1 MTSDQ
6 QHTRPKLDLSSVAET
21 FAARL
26 FVIEEHLRS
35 IRAAAWWIA
44 SLMIAASA
52 LALLF
57 GFMEAADA
65 AAQEREAESL
75 RRVRELLRQRSN

>member
-6 QHTRPKLDLSSVAET
+6 QHPQPKPDLSSVAET

-35 IRAAAWWIA
+35 IRTAAWWIA

-57 GFMEAADA
+57 GFMEAVDA
-65 AAQEREAESL
+65 AAQERETESI
-75 RRVRELLRQRSN
+75 RRIQEYLRQRSN

>member
-6 QHTRPKLDLSSVAET
+6 RPKPDLSSVAET

-35 IRAAAWWIA
+35 IRTAAWWIA
-44 SLMIAASA
+44 SLMIVASA

-57 GFMEAADA
+57 GLMEAADV

-75 RRVRELLRQRSN
+75 RRLQEYLQQR

>member
-6 QHTRPKLDLSSVAET
+6 QPKMDLSSVAET

-35 IRAAAWWIA
+35 IRTAAWWIA

-57 GFMEAADA
+57 GVMEAVDA
-65 AAQEREAESL
+65 AAQEREAESV
-75 RRVRELLRQRSN
+75 RRIQEHLRQRSN